1 MSIHLQTRTVSW
13 LVATLLF
20 SALTL
25 QGCGGGGD
33 VSSEPANQPTSIT
46 ELSIPVQ
53 TDDGWIPASL
63 AEVGMTEQPL
73 VDALNEIRR
82 GTYNEIHGLVIIKN
96 GRLVLE
102 TYGRGRMYDG
112 SEDLFTPVMDFDR
125 DTLHIVHSVS
135 KSFMSTLAGVAI
147 RDRFITDQNRSVLE
161 FFPEHAGRFD
171 IAKEGISIAH
181 LMSMSSGLEWNEWDV
196 PAMDFEN
203 NDAMQYQG
211 ATDPSVYFFSK
222 DLLHEPGSTFY
233 YNTAGFQMMGEVIRR
248 ATGMDLED
256 YANQVLFQPL
266 GIEQFQWPQYAH
278 GTMYIVGDILLRPR
292 DMAKFGQL
300 FLQDGQWLDQQ
311 VVTADWIQSATD
323 ESLSVAHI
331 GYNGYAGYGFFWWRK
346 DFRVGATTIPA
357 ICADGLAGQ
366 SIMIFPTLDMVVVVT
381 GGNYDSSSREH
392 DLVSNHVLP
401 SVIG

>member
-1 MSIHLQTRTVSW
+1 
-13 LVATLLF
+13 
-20 SALTL
+20 
-25 QGCGGGGD
+25 
-33 VSSEPANQPTSIT
+33 
-46 ELSIPVQ
+46 
-53 TDDGWIPASL
+53 
-63 AEVGMTEQPL
+63 MTEQPL

-161 FFPEHAGRFD
+161 IFPEHAGRFD

-222 DLLHEPGSTFY
+222 DLRHEPGSTFY

-278 GTMYIVGDILLRPR
+278 GSMYIVGDILLR
-292 DMAKFGQL
+292 Q
-300 FLQDGQWLDQQ
+300 QDASGCL
-311 VVTADWIQSATD
+311 A
-323 ESLSVAHI
+323 
-331 GYNGYAGYGFFWWRK
+331 AGG
-346 DFRVGATTIPA
+346 
-357 ICADGLAGQ
+357 
-366 SIMIFPTLDMVVVVT
+366 
-381 GGNYDSSSREH
+381 
-392 DLVSNHVLP
+392 
-401 SVIG
+401 